1 MQTEN
6 TRAPLEVDVAVVG
19 SGGAGLAA
27 AHEARRAGAS
37 VALVER
43 ADTLGGATILSGGGC
58 LIAGSPLQE
67 KQGIDDSPDL
77 AYQDWVTWGEG
88 EADEDWAR
96 YYLEHSLHELYFWLE
111 RLGVEWLTLLPQEGN
126 RVPRW
131 HRPRDHGKEIATVL
145 MRALEDSGVRIFPS
159 TQVLRLLRRDSRVC
173 GLEASRNGETVEIRS
188 KTLVLATGGFAS
200 NLDMVLLHRPELKGS
215 RILLGGG
222 PGATGEGH
230 VLARALGAKLTHM
243 GEVWFYAYAT
253 PDYRDPGGKRGMVF
267 RLRADYLWVNQQ
279 GRRFHDESQSGGSTA
294 TPALLKQSPRHA
306 WSILDAQTA
315 ALLEVSDPYYRSG
328 AKVIHERVQELLD
341 HSPYVRKADTLEE
354 LARKMETDVPAF
366 LATIERHN
374 RALTEGL
381 EREPEFGK
389 PLANSKKIEVPPYYA
404 IEIFPLARKN
414 FGGIKTDLHCRML
427 DESLA
432 PIAGIYAAGELCGMA
447 GGHINGKA
455 GLEGTMLGP
464 SLFSGRV
471 AGAWAAQEAGF
482 GAGFQGVG
490 KSIRGLTHTG
500 A

>member
-1 MQTEN
+1 MQTKN
-6 TRAPLEVDVAVVG
+6 NNGPLAVDVAVVG

-27 AHEARRAGAS
+27 ALEARRTGAS
-37 VALVER
+37 VAIIDK
-43 ADTLGGATILSGGGC
+43 ADSLGGATMLSGGGC

-67 KQGIDDSPDL
+67 KQGIHDSPEL
-77 AYQDWVTWGEG
+77 AYEDWVRWGEG
-88 EADEDWAR
+88 EADQDWAR
-96 YYLEHSLHELYFWLE
+96 YYIEQSVREIYFWLE

-145 MRALEDSGVRIFPS
+145 IRAVEDSGAQIFPS
-159 TQVLRLLRRDSRVC
+159 TQVLRLLRSDGRVC
-173 GLEASRNGETVEIRS
+173 GLEASRNGETLEIHS

-200 NLDMVLLHRPELKGS
+200 NLDMVLEHRPELKGS

-222 PGATGEGH
+222 PDATGEGH
-230 VLARALGAKLTHM
+230 ALARALGAKFTHM

-279 GRRFHDESQSGGSTA
+279 GRRFHDESLCGGSTA

-315 ALLEVSDPYYRSG
+315 AILEIADPYYRSG
-328 AKVIHERVQELLD
+328 ATVNREHIQELLD

-374 RALTEGL
+374 RALAGGL

-414 FGGIKTDLHCRML
+414 FGGVKPDLRCHML
-427 DESLA
+427 DEGLR

-482 GAGFQGVG
+482 GAGFQGEG
-490 KSIRGLTHTG
+490 KSIQGLTHTET
-500 A
+500 

>member
-6 TRAPLEVDVAVVG
+6 TRGPLAVDVAVVG

-27 AHEARRAGAS
+27 ALEARRAGAS
-37 VALVER
+37 VALVEK
-43 ADTLGGATILSGGGC
+43 ADAPGGASILSGGGC

-67 KQGIDDSPDL
+67 KQGIDDSPDI
-77 AYQDWVTWGEG
+77 AYEDWVKWGEG
-88 EADEDWAR
+88 AADEAWAR
-96 YYLEHSLHELYFWLE
+96 YYIEHSLHELYFWLE
-111 RLGVEWLTLLPQEGN
+111 RLGVEWVTLMPQEGN

-131 HRPRDHGKEIATVL
+131 HRPRDHGLEITTAL
-145 MRALEDSGVRIFPS
+145 LRALEDPGVRILPS
-159 TQVLRLLRRDSRVC
+159 TQVLRLLRRDGRAC
-173 GLEASRNGETVEIRS
+173 GLEALRDGETLEIRS

-200 NLDMVLLHRPELKGS
+200 NLDMVLEHRPELKGS

-230 VLARALGAKLTHM
+230 ALARALGAKFTHLDQL
-243 GEVWFYAYAT
+243 WFYAYAT
-253 PDYRDPGGKRGMVF
+253 PDYRDPSGKRGMVF
-267 RLRADYLWVNQQ
+267 RLRADYIWVNQQ
-279 GRRFHDESQSGGSTA
+279 GRRFHDESLCGGSTA
-294 TPALLKQSPRHA
+294 TPALLRQSPRHA

-315 ALLEVSDPYYRSG
+315 AILEVADPYYRSG
-328 AKVIHERVQELLD
+328 ATVNRERVRELLD
-341 HSPYVRKADTLEE
+341 QSPHVRKAETLEE

-366 LATIERHN
+366 LATIARHN
-374 RALTEGL
+374 RALAECL

-389 PLANSKKIEVPPYYA
+389 PLANSKKLEVPPYYA
-404 IEIFPLARKN
+404 MQIFPLARKN
-414 FGGIKTDLHCRML
+414 FGGLKTDMRCRML

-482 GAGFQGVG
+482 GAGFQG
-490 KSIRGLTHTG
+490 TG
-500 A
+500 NRKKQPVKA